1 MLRII
6 LTMARIAQ
14 LKIILKGRHNVYNSL
29 AVIAALYLAG
39 VDVAGIKDHFATFT
53 GMGRRFQHVGNLE
66 NSVKADIY
74 DDYAHHPTEIKA
86 TLDAAKAFK
95 DRRVVAVFQPH
106 RFTRLQSLWGDFLGA
121 LKTDFVVVT
130 DVYAASEDSIEGVTG
145 EKFAAELG
153 AKYIGG
159 DMKTVAKELMPM
171 LKDNDVVIGLGAGTI
186 TNLGKELLTLDKEIL
201 KLGN

>member
-1 MLRII
+1 M
-6 LTMARIAQ
+6 
-14 LKIILKGRHNVYNSL
+14 
-29 AVIAALYLAG
+29 
-39 VDVAGIKDHFATFT
+39 
-53 GMGRRFQHVGNLE
+53 
-66 NSVKADIY
+66 
-74 DDYAHHPTEIKA
+74 
-86 TLDAAKAFK
+86 
-95 DRRVVAVFQPH
+95 
-106 RFTRLQSLWGDFLGA
+106 
-121 LKTDFVVVT
+121 KTDFVVVT

-145 EKFAAELG
+145 EKFAAEPG